1 MSFLWGNT
9 AAQPTDPKKFAHL
22 NADQVNSNQQGVPVK
37 YLAGRQYVGGD
48 YISPA
53 YNPKAVPVKTKTGK
67 SEESTTGYKYFAD
80 FALMFCMGGRHP
92 VDAVYK
98 VIIDAD
104 IRWKGTITR
113 GAAHKEVFQVEDLGT
128 IHLWWGTETQGIDNV
143 LLTPRTPAASN
154 QQDSTTWDANPP
166 VGSEPVLGDKAAGD
180 ANPYSG
186 HYDEHPAYRGQCYA
200 VFKNWKLG
208 RDRVSVPNIQ
218 LELERGCPWY
228 GGGNVTASAAGVD
241 PAALLFDWLPDTR
254 FGMGLPEANLD
265 TTYLQGLYDALESI
279 GMRISPLITSQE
291 DFRQIIAELMEY
303 YDGWIRRVGS
313 TIQVGAWEKGTI
325 TSHATLTDD
334 DLLAEPA
341 LEPQGWGPRMNEVT
355 VIYKAKA
362 HHYNDYTKVYRD
374 PNNFR
379 ITGGPRQITFSRPWI
394 TNLGIAKAYA
404 RTMGQAVSMPLTRGT
419 LEVKREWITNNNILP
434 GWVFTYNSGFYGL
447 SFLMRLLE
455 IEYGSDDSAKAT
467 LTVEWERSKWP
478 SIYVPPGF
486 EGPGGFEL
494 GPRALW
500 VSVLTEVTY
509 IMTDPDFVTQVA
521 PLAVRGNVEV

>member
-1 MSFLWGNT
+1 
-9 AAQPTDPKKFAHL
+9 
-22 NADQVNSNQQGVPVK
+22 
-37 YLAGRQYVGGD
+37 
-48 YISPA
+48 
-53 YNPKAVPVKTKTGK
+53 
-67 SEESTTGYKYFAD
+67 
-80 FALMFCMGGRHP
+80 
-92 VDAVYK
+92 
-98 VIIDAD
+98 
-104 IRWKGTITR
+104 
-113 GAAHKEVFQVEDLGT
+113 
-128 IHLWWGTETQGIDNV
+128 
-143 LLTPRTPAASN
+143 
-154 QQDSTTWDANPP
+154 
-166 VGSEPVLGDKAAGD
+166 
-180 ANPYSG
+180 
-186 HYDEHPAYRGQCYA
+186 
-200 VFKNWKLG
+200 
-208 RDRVSVPNIQ
+208 
-218 LELERGCPWY
+218 
-228 GGGNVTASAAGVD
+228 
-241 PAALLFDWLPDTR
+241 
-254 FGMGLPEANLD
+254 
-265 TTYLQGLYDALESI
+265 
-279 GMRISPLITSQE
+279 
-291 DFRQIIAELMEY
+291 QIIAELMEY

-341 LEPQGWGPRMNEVT
+341 LEPQGWGPTMNEGT

-362 HHYNDYTKVYRD
+362 HHYNDYTQVYRD

-379 ITGGPRQITFSRPWI
+379 ITGGPRQITFNRPWI

-509 IMTDPDFVTQVA
+509 IMTDPDFVTQVV
-521 PLAVRGNVEV
+521 PLAVRGNVEVQGFRTWLSFDNGATYDLFPPDGSTSQFGSLGILYANIGAADSSFQAHLYGIDLDEIVTQTPSQQLDDTLYALIDSEVMSVG